1 MQHGII
7 MNCSF
12 SYQKNFFI
20 LFGIRRKQI
29 SFFVPIFRK
38 FFFLIVSVIITER
51 INIHLQLR
59 GPFFSVAQLTLSVLH
74 FFTADIESKVSQLPP
89 SSIILKNLLQMFD
102 TKGATEIDF
111 NTFQFGKRSFQFSV
125 EN

>member
-7 MNCSF
+7 INCSF
-12 SYQKNFFI
+12 SYQKIF
-20 LFGIRRKQI
+20 LFYSESEENKYL
-29 SFFVPIFRK
+29 SLSPFSEN

-125 EN
+125 GN

>member
-12 SYQKNFFI
+12 SYQKIFFI

>member
-12 SYQKNFFI
+12 SYQKIFFI

-125 EN
+125 GN